1 MLALP
6 YAVTGM
12 CEGNTESGEDV
23 SCSGGDGSSTA
34 NTQNKGSAQAGT
46 DVATCCEAVTTATG
60 KCHDVVCFPH
70 HDL

>member
-12 CEGNTESGEDV
+12 CTGNTGGTGDV
-23 SCSGGDGSSTA
+23 DCKDGDGTTAA
-34 NTQNKGSAQAGT
+34 NTQNKGSAETGT